1 MATRRMRQPLP
12 ADIILLV
19 IDFVVPASIQSPI
32 ALSVRSTTTKTLLSL
47 TLTSRTIYPTARRL
61 LYTHCLYIN
70 TPRRLLDLLKTL
82 SDPSDLSKPSQNNGH
97 LLPYITSLYL
107 RPFASYTTI
116 EDLSIATA
124 VHSLLSILSPHL
136 RRLLIDMPLRSY
148 YPEDDTL
155 GIRPILR
162 SAFADLPALEEFCSV
177 RDELYLDTLVAPSE
191 ESLVWSLW
199 PKLRILVLYNVDVSS
214 HRFWKGLGQ
223 LENIETVMLT
233 RSDGLEEVDIKREW
247 RKQFDRVTQP
257 RSLNIVLVNVEAE
270 HRVLVGRD
278 SGKKDDQM
286 QVRELNVPTSYYGD
300 EDPILLCQ
308 QWTKRGVL
316 HGKPVAY

>member
-1 MATRRMRQPLP
+1 LP
-12 ADIILLV
+12 ADILLSV
-19 IDFVVPASIQSPI
+19 LDFVVPASIHSPI
-32 ALSVRSTTTKTLLSL
+32 ALSLRSTTTKTILSL

-70 TPRRLLDLLKTL
+70 TPRRLHDLLKIL
-82 SDPSDLSKPSQNNGH
+82 SDPSDPSKPSRNNEH

-124 VHSLLSILSPHL
+124 VRSLLSILSPHL
-136 RRLLIDMPLRSY
+136 RRVLIDMPLRSY

-162 SAFADLPALEEFCSV
+162 SAFADLLALEEFCSV
-177 RDELYLDTLVAPSE
+177 RDELYLDTLAAPSE

-199 PKLRILVLYNVDVSS
+199 PKLRTLALYNVDVSS
-214 HRFWKGLGQ
+214 LRFWKGLRQ
-223 LENIETVMLT
+223 LENIETVVLT

-247 RKQFDRVTQP
+247 RKQFDKVTEA
-257 RSLNIVLVNVEAE
+257 RSLNIVLVNVEAD
-270 HRVLVGRD
+270 HGMLVGRD
-278 SGKKDDQM
+278 SWKKDDKI

-300 EDPILLCQ
+300 EDHIVLCQ
-308 QWTKRGVL
+308 QWTKRSVL
-316 HGKPVAY
+316 HGEPVAHWT